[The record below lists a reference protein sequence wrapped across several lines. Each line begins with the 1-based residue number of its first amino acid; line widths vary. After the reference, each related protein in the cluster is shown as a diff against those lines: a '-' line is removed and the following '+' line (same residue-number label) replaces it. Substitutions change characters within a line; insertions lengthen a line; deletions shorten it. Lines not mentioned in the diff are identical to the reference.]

1 MPASEEF
8 VYDVR
13 IDIGGAQQKDL
24 VNDIISVVVED
35 SIETPSMFHL
45 VLADRDN
52 KWVDS
57 ALLNP
62 EVGGDIKIYLGYA
75 DSTVEPL
82 FVGKIVALNPD
93 FPSGGAQTLSVQ
105 GYDRSFFL
113 QKNHSLRDNSNN
125 LMGQDA
131 STLVSKIAGL
141 NGLSAK
147 INSNAGFTWADV
159 VLTSPDE
166 SDYSVLRRVAD
177 MASLEFFV
185 RDRDLTLRTPNYG
198 DNAATLVW
206 GVDIISMNFRM
217 STGRLVK
224 KAIVRGYNPKDKSSY
239 TSEKTTGESGTFS
252 GTLGSTYLAASQF
265 NSLILEQ
272 DLIFSNQT
280 DVNKLAG
287 AILDRAN
294 NSFVE
299 GRCEIIGDSKI
310 RAGRSVV
317 INGAG
322 KRFSGS
328 YYIKSAKHSVGKE
341 GYLLSLELRSMVTQK
356 V

>member
-8 VYDVR
+8 AASIR

-24 VNDIISVVVED
+24 VNDIIMLVVED
-35 SIETPSMFHL
+35 SIENPSTFNL
-45 VLADRDN
+45 VLADREG
-52 KWVDS
+52 KWADS
-57 ALLNP
+57 SLLSP
-62 EVGGDIKIYLGYA
+62 EVGGDIKIYLGYTDA
-75 DSTVEPL
+75 SVSPL
-82 FVGKIVALNPD
+82 FVGKVVALSPD
-93 FPSGGAQTLSVQ
+93 FSSGEARTLSVQ

-113 QKNHSLRDNSNN
+113 QKTHCLKDNSNVQN
-125 LMGQDA
+125 GQDA
-131 STLVSKIAGL
+131 STLVKKIAGN
-141 NGLSAK
+141 NGLS
-147 INSNAGFTWADV
+147 SDVGSAGFTWADV

-166 SDYSVLRRVAD
+166 SDYSILRRVAD
-177 MASLEFFV
+177 MTSLEFFV
-185 RDRDLTLRTPNYG
+185 RDRTLTLRKPDYG

-206 GVDIISMNFRM
+206 GTDIISMSFRM

-224 KAIVRGYNPKDKSSY
+224 SATVRGYNPKDKCSY
-239 TSEKTTGESGTFS
+239 TAQVTTGESGTFS
-252 GTLGSTYLAASQF
+252 GTLASKYVSSSEF
-265 NSLILEQ
+265 SSLILEQ
-272 DLIFSNQT
+272 DVIFSNLT

-287 AILDRAN
+287 ALLDRAN

-299 GRCEIIGDSKI
+299 GRCVLIGDPKI
-310 RAGRSVV
+310 RSGRSVV

-328 YYIKSAKHSVGKE
+328 YYIKSARHSVDKD